1 MPLDTTLAPERIHD
15 DAWTQAGSAALI
27 DHILRR
33 YHEVHRVQFPKAI
46 DLARRV
52 EAVHRDDPRCPR
64 GLADHLAIMADH
76 LMSHQGREEAVLFPM
91 MLAGGHPM
99 IRHPVARMEEEHRD
113 VDQQLLRLARLTTDF
128 TPPEDACGTWR
139 ALHDACREIADDL
152 REHMRLENDIL
163 FPRFVNARSSEL
175 GNRPRSRAV

>member
-1 MPLDTTLAPERIHD
+1 MPFDTALAPERILD
-15 DAWTQAGSAALI
+15 DAWAEAGPAALI

-33 YHEVHRVQFPKAI
+33 YHEVHRAQFLKAI

-52 EAVHRDDPRCPR
+52 ETVHQNHPRCPR

-113 VDQQLLRLARLTTDF
+113 VDQQLLRLATLTTDF
-128 TPPEDACGTWR
+128 TPPEDACGSWR
-139 ALHDACREIADDL
+139 ALYRGCQEIAEDL

-163 FPRFVNARSSEL
+163 FPRFVPA
-175 GNRPRSRAV
+175 A